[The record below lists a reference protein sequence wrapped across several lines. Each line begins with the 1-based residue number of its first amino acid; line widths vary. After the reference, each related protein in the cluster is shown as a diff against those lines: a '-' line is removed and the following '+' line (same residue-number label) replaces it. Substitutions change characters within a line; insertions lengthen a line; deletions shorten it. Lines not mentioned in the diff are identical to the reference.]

1 MEASNKIRKITL
13 PASRTDLNP
22 KLVIRDGNN
31 NLLAE
36 PEVTVRGSDSQGK
49 LWNTSISVDT
59 FKYPALKDLESD
71 LSFFITVSDPAGN
84 QFSGALATKDLSGNQ
99 VTGRIDTKAP
109 ELDNLTITT
118 NTDRATLVLEVKR
131 ACPQSK

>member
-1 MEASNKIRKITL
+1 M
-13 PASRTDLNP
+13 
-22 KLVIRDGNN
+22 IRDGNN

-118 NTDRATLVLEVKR
+118 NTEQGNFSFGSK
-131 ACPQSK
+131 QSMPSKQMIT